1 MRILK
6 LSFEAVGSFGGKETI
21 DFTKLGTGSGVFL
34 IHGPTGSGKSTI
46 LDAIVFALYNDV
58 ALESN
63 SSKSRLRSDYAGDDQ
78 VSWVQ
83 LDFEARGQL
92 YRVWRTPKY
101 DRPKRRGSGTTA
113 QAAEASLWRLSSE
126 DADPGDAI
134 ASQPRTVN
142 EELVS
147 RILPLTKSQFLQTVI
162 LPQGAFSRFLR
173 ASSDERQEILQQ
185 IFGTQIFERMQNE
198 FIERARQA
206 QTSAKTESRTISSQ
220 LKLFTENWSNLAKS
234 VASSRSELETLRDI
248 KASLPEVLDEDLIKS
263 WEPYYLLPSVHSS
276 EWIAEHT
283 QQVDAAREKYQ
294 AALENNEKAKTLT
307 QDFQELTRLL
317 EAEKQLRE
325 RQDQVKS
332 YREKIA
338 LHERATRVH
347 TEIKAKHQYQENLV
361 KTQERLTKNLQAAP
375 APFSTCQPPTDA
387 AGLADLEEKIT
398 GQQRKN
404 DNDLGALAP
413 LIERQKK
420 LESLENEAKK
430 ARQGYVEHSKA
441 AAQAAKEFTQSL
453 PNLRSLLRQQSR
465 LEKEQLRFEPARQE
479 QLKLRQYEGERQH
492 FLQDFQRFQDEASK
506 LPVLEKKVMK
516 AQAAAAAYERE
527 FFVDSSILLAD
538 RLQAEE
544 PCPVCGSPTH
554 PHPAHGTASGK
565 HSLSK
570 LTELREEFTSA
581 KTTLREKH
589 EQLKNERNRLR
600 TEIKQLRGK
609 CPGNVQVIDHRVAY
623 LQEQAEKLKKLRKR
637 LAELEKQAQKYR
649 DAIQKSANAAKLEKN
664 KASTA
669 LEQIREIKAAIA
681 ASGESSDLVTRQQTL
696 KREQEKLSSL
706 IKALRKTKDALSNL
720 AQAQTRLEQSL
731 REQQFPDASAVETAL
746 LEEEKYQELK
756 REVQTWEDAFKANQ
770 VKLQSDRIQK
780 VKKADFVLP
789 DLEALETKASGE
801 AEIFQKKQGE
811 LAKVKEQL
819 KTVEMTVS
827 DLQAE
832 TARYLESIRDTSM
845 LITFA
850 NLAKGEEGSA
860 LRAPL
865 ATWVLL
871 DRFEDVLN
879 AANPYL
885 TGISGGRYQL
895 SRTDTESS
903 RRRNQALSLAV
914 TDNFSDK
921 TREISALSGG
931 ELFYCSLS
939 LALGLSEVVTAEAGG
954 VEISSMFIDEG
965 FGTLD
970 DTKRAEVMQALKKT
984 SASGRTV
991 GLISHVAS
999 LRGEISDQIEVIA
1012 SKGQGSTLKIT
1023 GN

>member
-78 VSWVQ
+78 LSWVQ

-101 DRPKRRGSGTTA
+101 DRPKRRGSGTTS

-206 QTSAKTESRTISSQ
+206 QASAKTESRTLSSR
-220 LKLFTENWSNLAKS
+220 LKLFIENWSNLAKS
-234 VASSRSELETLRDI
+234 VASSRSELDALRDTQ
-248 KASLPEVLDEDLIKS
+248 ASLPEVLDEDLIKS
-263 WEPYYLLPSVHSS
+263 WEPYYRLPAAQSR
-276 EWIAEHT
+276 EWITEHG
-283 QQVDAAREKYQ
+283 QQVKAAAKRYQ
-294 AALENNEKAKTLT
+294 DALEKKEKAKTLT

-317 EAEKQLRE
+317 AAEKQLLDN
-325 RQDQVKS
+325 QDQVKS

-338 LHERATRVH
+338 LHERATRVYA
-347 TEIKAKHQYQENLV
+347 EVKAKQHYQENLI
-361 KTQERLTKNLQAAP
+361 KAQGRLTKNLQASP
-375 APFSTCQPPTDA
+375 APFATYRLPADET
-387 AGLADLEEKIT
+387 GLVDLEEKIT

-420 LESLENEAKK
+420 LETLEKEAKK
-430 ARQGYVEHSKA
+430 ARQGYVEHSQA
-441 AAQAAKEFTQSL
+441 TARAAKEFAL
-453 PNLRSLLRQQSR
+453 LVPDIRALLRRQAH

-506 LPVLEKKVMK
+506 LPVLEKKVEK
-516 AQAAAAAYERE
+516 AREAEAEYERE

-554 PHPAHGTASGK
+554 PHPAHGTTSGK

-570 LTELREEFTSA
+570 LTKLRKEFNA
-581 KTTLREKH
+581 AEATLREKH

-609 CPGNVQVIDHRVAY
+609 YPGNAQVIDHRVAY

-681 ASGESSDLVTRQQTL
+681 TSGESSDLVTRQQTL

-706 IKALRKTKDALSNL
+706 IKALRETKDALSNL

-789 DLEALETKASGE
+789 VLEALETKASGE
-801 AEIFQKKQGE
+801 AEIFQKKQEE

-871 DRFEDVLN
+871 DRFEEVLN